1 MPEQLRALCRE
12 LGAWRAGHPSVTRI
26 CGLDELLSRRYP
38 PPDGPT
44 PHAESPDED
53 WMPVPRRDEG
63 RLGVGF
69 RRMAVVDPWL
79 YCPALVYAVQG
90 MGSDEAIGSP
100 ERSIPP
106 ELVGGIGCSSG

>member
-1 MPEQLRALCRE
+1 M
-12 LGAWRAGHPSVTRI
+12 TRI
-26 CGLDELLSRRYP
+26 CGLDELLSGRYP

-44 PHAESPDED
+44 PFAESPDGD

-63 RLGVGF
+63 RLDVEF

-79 YCPALVYAVQG
+79 YCPALVYAGEG
-90 MGSDEAIGSP
+90 MGSDEAIGSL

-106 ELVGGIGCSSG
+106 ELVSGIGYSFG